1 MDEDKELYVF
11 EYTLNQII
19 PKDNVPV
26 TIDFYGDKKTITR
39 EGKFY
44 YLEGW
49 GLGTPYALYM
59 YFKELENI
67 NLSI

>member
-26 TIDFYGDKKTITR
+26 IIDFYGDKKTITKK
-39 EGKFY
+39 GKFF
-44 YLEGW
+44 YLENWGW
-49 GLGTPYALYM
+49 TTTFGLYK
-59 YFKELENI
+59 YFKELECI
-67 NLSI
+67 T